1 MITRDANTPIEIG
14 HQYDPDVPSREAIL
28 EFMRT
33 HKKQIG
39 VDALARHFGLQRET
53 GFIGLEKRLQAMQRD
68 GQLVAIRQ
76 GYKINQ
82 HNQGVVI
89 GTVQGHRDGFG
100 FLIPE
105 EGGEDVFLPN
115 REMLKV
121 LHGDKVSV
129 KVTGK
134 DNRGRQE
141 GLILEVLKRGITQL
155 VGRLFYEQNQ
165 WIVVPE
171 DQRIKH
177 DIVIPSTEL
186 AGAER
191 GKVVMVEIT
200 TQPTRYSQPTGRVV
214 EVLGD
219 IDDPGMEIEIAIRKF
234 NVPAKFSNAAL
245 RRAKALP
252 DHVTPADL
260 DNRIDLRD
268 IPFITIDGEDARDF
282 DDAVYAQEVNLGTEK
297 RKRRGWRL
305 LVAIADVSHY
315 VKVGDALDKEAVERG
330 TSVYFPRRVIPMLPE
345 VLSNGLCSL
354 NPGVD
359 RLVMVCDMVI
369 PATGAK
375 AGQVTAYQFYN
386 AVIHSHAR
394 TTYTQVW
401 DCLQQAD
408 GPTAQQ
414 LQLIQPQLHNL
425 YALYELLFAAR
436 HARGAMEFETVETKI
451 ISNDMGKIEQI
462 VPFIRNNAHRL
473 IEECMLAAN
482 TCAAD
487 FILQHQRMGL
497 FRIHEGPTPEKLES
511 LRDFLKYFSL
521 SLGGGADPHGKD
533 YAQLLDK
540 ARMRPDYQVIQTMAL
555 RSMQQAVYS
564 PDNVGHFG
572 LAYEAYTHFTSPI
585 RRYPDLLVHR
595 VIKSILAET
604 HYIPKVEGLEKAKGE
619 SIQAYE
625 HAVWD
630 MLGRQLSANER
641 RADDASRDV
650 EAWLKAWYMR
660 ERVGEV
666 FSGKISGITNFGA
679 FVTLDSLF
687 VEGLVHV
694 SELGW
699 EYFQYIEK
707 TGELVGDTT
716 GKRYRLGDT
725 MHVKVARVDL
735 EARRIEFLPVQGFTF
750 SSVQKELSGGKKRVV
765 TPKRAAKPK
774 PTALKGQT
782 AKQRRAAAKQAEKEA
797 LNTEQVRKCDSE
809 RGQRIKKMKSA
820 SKKAKYSSRKKQ

>member
-1 MITRDANTPIEIG
+1 MGN
-14 HQYDPDVPSREAIL
+14 QYDPDVPSREDIL
-28 EFMRT
+28 EFMRM

-39 VDALARHFGLQRET
+39 VDALARHFGLLREA
-53 GFIGLEKRLQAMQRD
+53 GLVGLEKRLQAMQRD
-68 GQLVAIRQ
+68 GQLIAIRQ
-76 GYKINQ
+76 GYKINL
-82 HNQGVVI
+82 HNNNVVV
-89 GTVQGHRDGFG
+89 GTIQGHRDGFG
-100 FLIPE
+100 FLIPDD
-105 EGGEDVFLPN
+105 GSEDVFLPN

-121 LHGDKVSV
+121 LHGDSVSV

-134 DNRGRQE
+134 DSRGRLE
-141 GLILEVLKRGITQL
+141 GIILEVLKRGITKL
-155 VGRLFYEQNQ
+155 VGRLLYEQNQ

-177 DIVIPSTEL
+177 DIVIPTAEL
-186 AGAER
+186 AGAEK
-191 GKVVMVEIT
+191 GKVVVVEIT

-234 NVPAKFSNAAL
+234 NVPAEFSKAAL
-245 RRAKALP
+245 KQANALP
-252 DHVTPADL
+252 DHVTAKDL
-260 DNRIDLRD
+260 KDRIDLRD

-315 VKVGDALDKEAVERG
+315 VKAGDALDQDAVERG

-354 NPGVD
+354 NPEVD

-369 PATGAK
+369 PATGVK

-401 DCLQQAD
+401 DCLQQPD
-408 GPTAQQ
+408 GPSAQQ
-414 LQLIQPQLHNL
+414 LRHVQPQIQDL
-425 YALYELLFAAR
+425 YQLYELLFKAR
-436 HARGAMEFETVETKI
+436 QARGAMEFETVETKI
-451 ISNDMGKIEQI
+451 ISNEMGKIEQI

-487 FILQHQRMGL
+487 FILTHKRMGL
-497 FRIHEGPTPEKLES
+497 FRIHEGPTPEKLDS
-511 LRDFLKYFSL
+511 LRDFLKYFGL
-521 SLGGGADPHGKD
+521 SLGGATQPHGKD
-533 YAQLLDK
+533 YAALLDK
-540 ARMRPDYQVIQTMAL
+540 ARMRPDYQMIQTMAL

-604 HYIPKVEGLEKAKGE
+604 RYVPHVEGLAKAKGE
-619 SIQAYE
+619 SAKEYE

-630 MLGRQLSANER
+630 TLGRQLSASER

-660 ERVGEV
+660 EHIGEV
-666 FSGKISGITNFGA
+666 FSGKISGVTNFGV
-679 FVTLDSLF
+679 FVTLDNLF
-687 VEGLVHV
+687 VEGLVHISV
-694 SELGW
+694 LGW
-699 EYFQYIEK
+699 EYFQYVEK
-707 TGELVGDTT
+707 TGELIGDTT
-716 GKRYRLGDT
+716 GKRYRLGDV

-735 EARRIEFLPVQGFTF
+735 EARRIEFLPVQGLTF
-750 SSVQKELSGGKKRVV
+750 ASVQKELNSANKRS
-765 TPKRAAKPK
+765 TAPKRAAKPK
-774 PTALKGQT
+774 PDALKGQT
-782 AKQRRAAAKQAEKEA
+782 AKQRRAAAKRAEKEA
-797 LNTEQVRKCDSE
+797 ARAELEAKRAAEAKRST
-809 RGQRIKKMKSA
+809 KKSSKRRTTKSS
-820 SKKAKYSSRKKQ
+820 SKRSTRKKR